1 MLRRDHAPT
10 PAKCCCLVP
19 GLPGYTV
26 SGRFRYQDLSRSRS
40 LRGRLA
46 GHNGGRSTRFSA
58 MVGNTTP
65 GEVVPVDSLRPGT
78 TGLNLVVKVLD
89 AKEVMNKK
97 RPDGSSVRIVECTV
111 GDASGVILFSAKN
124 KQQVETMKVGTT
136 VRVHNGKID
145 MIRGTMRLAV
155 DQWGLL
161 KEESGGE
168 EVLPNRDNNLSL
180 VEYELVASTDLF

>member
-1 MLRRDHAPT
+1 
-10 PAKCCCLVP
+10 
-19 GLPGYTV
+19 
-26 SGRFRYQDLSRSRS
+26 
-40 LRGRLA
+40 
-46 GHNGGRSTRFSA
+46 

-65 GEVVPVDSLRPGT
+65 GEVVSVDSLRPGT

>member
-1 MLRRDHAPT
+1 M
-10 PAKCCCLVP
+10 
-19 GLPGYTV
+19 
-26 SGRFRYQDLSRSRS
+26 
-40 LRGRLA
+40 
-46 GHNGGRSTRFSA
+46 
-58 MVGNTTP
+58 
-65 GEVVPVDSLRPGT
+65 PVDSLRPGT

-124 KQQVETMKVGTT
+124 RQQVETMKVGTT

>member
-1 MLRRDHAPT
+1 
-10 PAKCCCLVP
+10 
-19 GLPGYTV
+19 
-26 SGRFRYQDLSRSRS
+26 
-40 LRGRLA
+40 
-46 GHNGGRSTRFSA
+46 

-124 KQQVETMKVGTT
+124 KQQVETMSWLDSKS
-136 VRVHNGKID
+136 
-145 MIRGTMRLAV
+145 L
-155 DQWGLL
+155 WGI
-161 KEESGGE
+161 
-168 EVLPNRDNNLSL
+168 
-180 VEYELVASTDLF
+180 

>member
-1 MLRRDHAPT
+1 
-10 PAKCCCLVP
+10 
-19 GLPGYTV
+19 
-26 SGRFRYQDLSRSRS
+26 
-40 LRGRLA
+40 
-46 GHNGGRSTRFSA
+46 

-124 KQQVETMKVGTT
+124 K
-136 VRVHNGKID
+136 
-145 MIRGTMRLAV
+145 
-155 DQWGLL
+155 
-161 KEESGGE
+161 
-168 EVLPNRDNNLSL
+168 
-180 VEYELVASTDLF
+180 

>member
-1 MLRRDHAPT
+1 M
-10 PAKCCCLVP
+10 
-19 GLPGYTV
+19 
-26 SGRFRYQDLSRSRS
+26 
-40 LRGRLA
+40 
-46 GHNGGRSTRFSA
+46 
-58 MVGNTTP
+58 
-65 GEVVPVDSLRPGT
+65 PVDSLRPGT

-136 VRVHNGKID
+136 VRVHNGKVD

>member
-1 MLRRDHAPT
+1 M
-10 PAKCCCLVP
+10 
-19 GLPGYTV
+19 
-26 SGRFRYQDLSRSRS
+26 
-40 LRGRLA
+40 
-46 GHNGGRSTRFSA
+46 
-58 MVGNTTP
+58 
-65 GEVVPVDSLRPGT
+65 PVDSLRPGT
-78 TGLNLVVKVLD
+78 TGLNVVVKVLD

>member
-1 MLRRDHAPT
+1 
-10 PAKCCCLVP
+10 
-19 GLPGYTV
+19 
-26 SGRFRYQDLSRSRS
+26 
-40 LRGRLA
+40 
-46 GHNGGRSTRFSA
+46 

-97 RPDGSSVRIVECTV
+97 RPDGSSVRIGECTV

-124 KQQVETMKVGTT
+124 KQQGETMKVGTT

>member
-1 MLRRDHAPT
+1 M
-10 PAKCCCLVP
+10 
-19 GLPGYTV
+19 
-26 SGRFRYQDLSRSRS
+26 F
-40 LRGRLA
+40 
-46 GHNGGRSTRFSA
+46 A

-65 GEVVPVDSLRPGT
+65 GEVVPVDSLRPET

>member
-1 MLRRDHAPT
+1 M
-10 PAKCCCLVP
+10 
-19 GLPGYTV
+19 
-26 SGRFRYQDLSRSRS
+26 F
-40 LRGRLA
+40 
-46 GHNGGRSTRFSA
+46 A

-145 MIRGTMRLAV
+145 MVRGTMRLAV

-180 VEYELVASTDLF
+180 VEYELVASTYLF